1 MEIQTST
8 FKIIKT
14 RKGTFTSPSKKVF
27 NLDLNVGEKFTI
39 TLQKRYNPL
48 ADLFGAFHSKKSA
61 DQVIKEYRKEF
72 KNFPGVEFVPK

>member
-14 RKGTFTSPSKKVF
+14 RKG
-27 NLDLNVGEKFTI
+27 KFTI

-72 KNFPGVEFVPK
+72 KNFPGVEFVPKNN